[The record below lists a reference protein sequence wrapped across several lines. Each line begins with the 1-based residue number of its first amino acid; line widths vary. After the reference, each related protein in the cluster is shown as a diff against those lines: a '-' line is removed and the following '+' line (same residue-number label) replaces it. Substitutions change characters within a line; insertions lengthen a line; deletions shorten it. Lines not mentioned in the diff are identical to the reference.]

1 MISEV
6 VGFLSPMWET
16 WIEFL
21 TPDFR
26 PVPTLTIAGIWVMN
40 QRMGALS
47 DSEFLLLKEMWFF
60 VVVFGLI

>member
-1 MISEV
+1 MGNI
-6 VGFLSPMWET
+6 
-16 WIEFL
+16 IEFL

-60 VVVFGLI
+60 VVVVFGLI